1 MTSYTGLGLMSGT
14 SLDGLDICCVEFTG
28 DMNCDIWSYRI
39 RSAYTVPYDDTWRE
53 RLAGAKTLSGLELIR
68 LHYDYAHFTGQA
80 IQVRLERLCS
90 LQGARHTGEIGEVC
104 GYAHFSGQATQ
115 VRLERCVAMPTS
127 RGKLYR

>member
-14 SLDGLDICCVEFTG
+14 SLDGLDICCVEFMG

-39 RSAYTVPYDDTWRE
+39 RSAYTVPYDESWRA

-80 IQVRLERLCS
+80 IQVRLER
-90 LQGARHTGEIGEVC
+90 
-104 GYAHFSGQATQ
+104 
-115 VRLERCVAMPTS
+115 CVAMLPS
-127 RGKLYR
+127 RGKPYK